1 MRQQALALALLSGHA
16 AFLLLLFSLSLSPV
30 SLFFLLF
37 FFSILLSRLPCL
49 LLFLPFFLSFLSFFL
64 SYWTRLDL
72 TRHVIREINKGNLHP
87 PAPATWRRKRKD
99 LLQHE
104 TYTKHELN
112 APAHRHC
119 GGGSDEP
126 REIYTEKW
134 EKREKRGKGRGSR
147 MKIKRPTKKPADMI
161 SEDNSI

>member
-1 MRQQALALALLSGHA
+1 M
-16 AFLLLLFSLSLSPV
+16 
-30 SLFFLLF
+30 
-37 FFSILLSRLPCL
+37 
-49 LLFLPFFLSFLSFFL
+49 
-64 SYWTRLDL
+64 

-126 REIYTEKW
+126 REIYTKKW

-161 SEDNSI
+161 SEDNSIYQTSRIQKMTSQSRDQCAFYSLFTTTMHALAIMHSTQKGIQLCNHFFFSTSLKLLRTE